1 MTIHNQPFLVYA
13 TEVNLKKKEKK
24 EKNNILRLVYILCPS
39 LVVWPITFFK
49 YTESYLYLRHL
60 EKNIS
65 VICGKGQEVRNE

>member
-13 TEVNLKKKEKK
+13 TEVNLKKKGKK
-24 EKNNILRLVYILCPS
+24 RKKQQSEISVYFMPFSCCLAYNI
-39 LVVWPITFFK
+39 FK